1 MRASPLLLLLGAVL
15 LGTALYGAYTPA
27 NRPRPRPAGSP
38 SAGGDT
44 ASQPPRP
51 NPYPTLQPAKQLQSP
66 RPADPQP
73 SEPHSNHHLSH
84 GRVPACRRHGDGAY
98 CSAGLTRGYL
108 GPLDTAA
115 QLRAALSATAY
126 RNELI
131 VFSDTRIADAAQA
144 LSRLRGGGGGGY
156 GHVLCVMPEPGDCSR
171 LDRALTPWAP
181 QQGPLSCGT
190 YATRDESGEPYPSGF
205 RYLARPSGM
214 VAWWRKWFTV
224 ARSVALGYGV
234 LAVDSDVLVL
244 SDWYWRAKQEPL
256 RGFSMISQSETP
268 TIHINGGFSYFQ
280 NASSAG
286 PVSWVL
292 FEAMHRA
299 VRWAEDMGALANISA
314 VIASNQDAY
323 VGANDDQMELTF
335 CMWNAVMGQI
345 RFPEVSVFLRDDH
358 PAIRRL
364 NVTDYRMFMDR
375 NSPRFTTRSGLRATV
390 RPAQQRQDHFQ
401 DQEFALPAPLAAHAC
416 EFLEAPGNCSQP
428 LARATLRT
436 AQLRMPH
443 SGGRWPPER
452 GGYPFNRTPGP
463 ATLAYRQAFR
473 DLGVPLP
480 PDPEDPAQE
489 AAARAT
495 RPEAFAFLATVV
507 AVKHGNRGMLRRHS
521 GAWAEST
528 YDRVGRYGYWHTHL
542 GPPPVQAMG
551 HMHGRIY
558 DGDFQKQTALQA
570 SGHWDWRL
578 TARLANSSARVY
590 HATFPTWAAE
600 LAADPSAGSDLGR
613 VVAYAA
619 GAIGP
624 GLTQAQ
630 YLSAARGLAQVA
642 VALGAVAAWPPAPCD
657 AEWVLTAAALEARRA
672 GQPAPRLAP
681 PWVHLDTTRVVPFG
695 ESLETLQCEWAD
707 LTWEGCLMNGTQG
720 GQASGRALLALEW
733 AHMRRRSRRRHDA
746 SSGSGGEHSHNA
758 SALLH
763 NPSSSS
769 GPHLA
774 SAHGLEHSLET
785 TLMLGEVSPSASG
798 ASSSPAAV
806 SASSL
811 LALNAAA
818 LALRVV
824 GDAVPVLW
832 LDRAVSRVEGMG
844 EAEARV
850 WSTWQ
855 DRCKG
860 LRDI

>member
-1 MRASPLLLLLGAVL
+1 MGLGWVLGLVL
-15 LGTALYGAYTPA
+15 LVGTALDPLSADPA
-27 NRPRPRPAGSP
+27 NRHAG
-38 SAGGDT
+38 
-44 ASQPPRP
+44 
-51 NPYPTLQPAKQLQSP
+51 
-66 RPADPQP
+66 
-73 SEPHSNHHLSH
+73 H

-144 LSRLRGGGGGGY
+144 LSRLRGGGGY

-244 SDWYWRAKQEPL
+244 SDWYWRAKQQPL
-256 RGFSMISQSETP
+256 RGFSMISQVE
-268 TIHINGGFSYFQ
+268 HGMNLNGGFSYFQ

-292 FEAMHRA
+292 FEAMRRA
-299 VRWAEDMGALANISA
+299 VRWAEDMSALANISA
-314 VIASNQDAY
+314 VIAKDPALR
-323 VGANDDQMELTF
+323 VGANDDQMLLTY
-335 CMWNAVMGQI
+335 AVWSAVQG
-345 RFPEVSVFLRDDH
+345 RPNFVDLAAFLRGDDQAWVH
-358 PAIRRL
+358 L
-364 NVTDYRMFMDR
+364 NSADEESFVFSNTP
-375 NSPRFTTRSGLRATV
+375 SFTEDPQGRALQPDWV
-390 RPAQQRQDHFQ
+390 LAREDFIH
-401 DQEFALPAPLAAHAC
+401 QEFALPAPLAAHAC

-443 SGGRWPPER
+443 SGGRWPPEW

-495 RPEAFAFLATVV
+495 RPEALALLAAEQALPGSTGRRFL
-507 AVKHGNRGMLRRHS
+507 
-521 GAWAEST
+521 GAWAEAKWEMA
-528 YDRVGRYGYWHTHL
+528 GRHGYWHTHL

-551 HMHGRIY
+551 HVH
-558 DGDFQKQTALQA
+558 DGLFQGGFIKQTILQA

-578 TARLANSSARVY
+578 ATRLRLKPSRVY
-590 HATFPTWAAE
+590 HATYPNWAAE

-613 VVAYAA
+613 VVAYAP

-624 GLTQAQ
+624 GLSQAQ

-707 LTWEGCLMNGTQG
+707 LTWEGCLMNGTRG

-769 GPHLA
+769 NPHLA

-785 TLMLGEVSPSASG
+785 TLKLRQVRPSASGG
-798 ASSSPAAV
+798 ASSSPAVV

-818 LALRVV
+818 LALRAG

-860 LRDI
+860 LRDM